1 MPLAAAGEPVGVG
14 TDEAVEVAVA
24 VAVAVAVGEADADDE
39 ELGAAEGETPA
50 PPPLPPHPAA
60 TRSATARKTYE
71 ACLVINTTIHTANDG
86 PLRSLE
92 RLSYARESSRPFAGT
107 GTREPR

>member
-1 MPLAAAGEPVGVG
+1 MPLAATGEPVGVG
-14 TDEAVEVAVA
+14 TDEAVEVAGAVA

-71 ACLVINTTIHTANDG
+71 ACLVINTTIHTANDS

-92 RLSYARESSRPFAGT
+92 RLSYERE
-107 GTREPR
+107 